1 MDDEARP
8 LSQLVGQGWEI
19 TTSSSFIDSMGRVGH
34 SVLLRRHRQHKF
46 LTIEAKLIGK
56 GMVVKERDV

>member
-1 MDDEARP
+1 MDDELKP

-19 TTSSSFIDSMGRVGH
+19 VDSSSFVDSMGRVGH

-46 LTIEAKLIGK
+46 LVLETRFMGK
-56 GMVVKERDV
+56 GMVAKERDV